1 MGANIE
7 IKARIKDFSK
17 LKAAVEN
24 LSDTP
29 ATLLSQEDTFFN
41 VSQGRLKFRILAPDE
56 GQLIFYKRLDRSGPK
71 RSDYLI
77 ATTSDPQALK
87 DILSACYGIR
97 GMVRKQR
104 LLYLIGNTR
113 IHLDQVEGLGTF
125 IELEVVLAS
134 EQDDK
139 RGQAIA
145 KELMTKLGIQEK
157 DLIKEAYI
165 DLLENQA
172 G

>member
-7 IKARIKDFSK
+7 IKARVKNFDK
-17 LKAAVEN
+17 LRESVEKI
-24 LSDTP
+24 SDSP
-29 ATLLSQEDTFFN
+29 GIPIPQEDTFFN
-41 VSQGRLKFRILAPDE
+41 VAQGRLKLRILAPDE

-77 ATTSDPQALK
+77 ATTSNPQALK
-87 DILSACYGIR
+87 DVLAACYGIR

-125 IELEVVLAS
+125 IELEVVLTPN
-134 EQDDK
+134 QNDK
-139 RGQAIA
+139 EGQAIA
-145 KELMTKLGIQEK
+145 NEWMTKLGIHEK
-157 DLIKEAYI
+157 SLVQEAYI

-172 G
+172 A